1 MGSKRGNSDE
11 PFKRFLPLKMSCS
24 PTNALNI
31 LCRADCLR
39 AVHFLREAQY
49 LCTWVASVCQGH
61 RDVKENEMTWNSRW
75 LVVGVLTYM
84 VSAAIDDTADA
95 LSLDFPDGGTLT
107 KWEEVAKK
115 VISRGKNDALVLVAA
130 APPGN
135 TDIVTADPS
144 TTQAIAPQ
152 RREGVYSCAEENMF
166 AESKDDSTYHDS
178 DNAPVHVSQSEALL
192 VSGQNDVTNS
202 GVSLET
208 KMSLLSSQTEAPLVN
223 NQNLTIGKV
232 CCGSYKDTESPMQF
246 PPTLNVDEYLHE
258 GINNHETE
266 KTTTED
272 EDFDNPFA
280 GIQIVGI

>member
-1 MGSKRGNSDE
+1 
-11 PFKRFLPLKMSCS
+11 
-24 PTNALNI
+24 
-31 LCRADCLR
+31 
-39 AVHFLREAQY
+39 
-49 LCTWVASVCQGH
+49 
-61 RDVKENEMTWNSRW
+61 
-75 LVVGVLTYM
+75 
-84 VSAAIDDTADA
+84 
-95 LSLDFPDGGTLT
+95 
-107 KWEEVAKK
+107 
-115 VISRGKNDALVLVAA
+115 
-130 APPGN
+130 
-135 TDIVTADPS
+135 
-144 TTQAIAPQ
+144 
-152 RREGVYSCAEENMF
+152 MF